1 MAKPRGR
8 FERAPE
14 PKLAAIWSRPL
25 TGPSKSSRRD
35 GWSSFARLLRSAV
48 GVPESLRM
56 LAGDGQDALAK
67 AFRDTAQRIEAGAT
81 LADALSEQPGLVN
94 PEELQMIR
102 AAERVGDLAP
112 VFEGLSEDLQVRIG
126 IGRELLRRA
135 TYPLLLLVSS
145 AIVGPLTLIVTGTA
159 GAYLW
164 AVTKNLLIIAA
175 LGPGLFFAFR
185 ALARH
190 PEVNAKLRTLAWRLP
205 FGTGA
210 YQDRIRAK
218 FARVLGRNIESGL
231 PIYESL
237 ETAARITA
245 DPYIIERAASVS
257 GELAQGSELSPALA
271 ATGIFEPGE
280 RMQLVS
286 AERSGTLDATFSL
299 LATQYD
305 ERGQRRLRRT
315 VRVFS
320 GVLTALVVIYAAM
333 GVVQTYKDAVLGP
346 LEMLEQEMPHLKR
359 P

>member
-14 PKLAAIWSRPL
+14 PKAANALRAPL
-25 TGPSKSSRRD
+25 GGPSKARRRD
-35 GWSSFARLLRSAV
+35 GWSSFARLLSSGV

-56 LAGDGQDALAK
+56 LAGEDRDRLAK
-67 AFRDTAQRIEAGAT
+67 AFRDAALKVEGGAT
-81 LADALSEQPGLVN
+81 LADALEAQEGLVN

-102 AAERVGDLAP
+102 ASERVGDLAP
-112 VFEGLSEDLQVRIG
+112 VFEGLSEELQVRIG

-135 TYPLLLLVSS
+135 TYPLLLLASS
-145 AIVGPLTLIVTGTA
+145 AVVGPLTLIVTGTA

-164 AVTKNLLIIAA
+164 AVTKNLLLIAA
-175 LGPGLFFAFR
+175 FGPGLFFAFR
-185 ALARH
+185 ALVQY
-190 PEVNAKLRTLAWRLP
+190 PKLSAKLRALAWRMP
-205 FGTGA
+205 IGAGA
-210 YQDRIRAK
+210 YKDRVRAK

-245 DPYIIERAASVS
+245 DPHIIERAASVT
-257 GELAQGSELSPALA
+257 GELAQGSELSPALG

-305 ERGQRRLRRT
+305 ERGQRRLQRT
-315 VRVFS
+315 VRVLS
-320 GVLTALVVIYAAM
+320 GVLTALVVVYAAM
-333 GVVQTYKDAVLGP
+333 GIVQTYKDAVLGP